1 MHNSQFTIHNTAVR
15 RILLSMMTFLCVGL
29 LFAQDFSDDDFFF
42 TDDDGI
48 IEMEEVAAPKT
59 DLARGVLFE
68 TGSVKIGGTFDLS
81 LTTLTTFSK
90 DKDFK
95 DELKDTLLLPTAGAS
110 LTVDARPT
118 ENLRMYMKTGIAY
131 PFVTAGNAALMGN
144 PIKLPGLLFQ
154 SPEDITIPTLISND
168 MSLRNMFYVKELFS
182 DFNLGQNVA
191 IRFGKQTVT
200 WGVGYFYSP
209 SDVINLTQIDPENP
223 TAQVEGP
230 LCLRSQVVFPGT
242 QAAIYSYIIPD
253 TNLNITSNG
262 LGVMARDTAL
272 AAKGEYVIGGWEIG
286 GGAWYKYQNPS
297 RLTATASGTIFNKIS
312 VFGEAV
318 FAFDQDTKFGQG
330 TAGFMYNW
338 KTPEITFMGQYYFN
352 GDESAKE
359 AFTGA
364 YGQNAAIAINFGK
377 ILNKKVT
384 ANIFGISNFTNETTI
399 ASAMLN
405 YNPVNELKL
414 SAGPYLIWKD
424 YNEQPVISAKTTIT
438 LGGGKF

>member
-1 MHNSQFTIHNTAVR
+1 MKKSLISLT
-15 RILLSMMTFLCVGL
+15 LLSVLCASS
-29 LFAQDFSDDDFFF
+29 LFAQSDDELFGSDDDFFF
-42 TDDDGI
+42 DDDDGI

-81 LTTLTTFSK
+81 LTTLTTFNK

-95 DELKDTLLLPTAGAS
+95 DELKDTLLLPTAGAL

-118 ENLRMYMKTGIAY
+118 DNLRMYMKTGIAY
-131 PFVTAGNAALMGN
+131 PFVTAGNSAITGTSLTFPGMLLGN
-144 PIKLPGLLFQ
+144 PGGNITLPVLL
-154 SPEDITIPTLISND
+154 SND
-168 MSLRNMFYVKELFS
+168 LSLRNMFYVKELFS

-191 IRFGKQTVT
+191 MRFGKQTVT

-209 SDVINLTQIDPENP
+209 ADVINLTQIDPENP

-242 QAAIYSYIIPD
+242 QSTLYGYIIPD
-253 TNLNITSNG
+253 TNMALSENG
-262 LGVMARDTAL
+262 LGIMARDTAL

-338 KTPEITFMGQYYFN
+338 KTPEITFMGQYYCN
-352 GDESAKE
+352 GDESAKD

-377 ILNKKVT
+377 ILNKKLT
-384 ANIFGISNFTNETTI
+384 ANIFGIANFTNETTV

-414 SAGPYLIWKD
+414 SVGPYLMWKD
-424 YNEQPVISAKTTIT
+424 YNEQPVISAKTTFT